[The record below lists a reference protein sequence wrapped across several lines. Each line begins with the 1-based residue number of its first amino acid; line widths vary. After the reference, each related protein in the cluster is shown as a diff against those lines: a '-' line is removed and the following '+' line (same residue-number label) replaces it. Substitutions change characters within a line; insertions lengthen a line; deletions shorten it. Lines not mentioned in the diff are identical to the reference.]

1 MKFKGKEYTEVKDRL
16 IAFSDEYP
24 LAQIRTE
31 LLYNAPVNDSATGEY
46 CNEYIVKAT
55 VTPNPVQEPEI
66 FYTGLAAERDNTGFV
81 NKTSALENCET
92 SAVGRALAFAGFGG
106 EFAIA
111 SKEEVENAKAKQK
124 AINPTIKSLEEI
136 DKLARQCNEEGAL
149 PDDGYLKYK
158 KQRSAGYFD
167 TKARV
172 EAAKNA
178 FIQLFER
185 QEKENK
191 EEPKENKKESK

>member
-24 LAQIRTE
+24 LSQIRTE
-31 LLYNAPVNDSATGEY
+31 LIYNAPVNDSATGEY

-92 SAVGRALAFAGFGG
+92 SAVGRALAFAGYGG
-106 EFAIA
+106 EISIA

-124 AINPTIKSLEEI
+124 AIRPTIKSLEEI
-136 DKLARQCNEEGAL
+136 DKIAKQCHEQKVL
-149 PDDGYLKYK
+149 DDDGYARYQ

-167 TKARV
+167 TKGRV
-172 EAAKNA
+172 TATKNVFMTLFGRLNEA
-178 FIQLFER
+178 
-185 QEKENK
+185 NK
-191 EEPKENKKESK
+191 KADNKKESK